1 MSAFVLGKPA
11 TPDPQRVSPTGRNW
25 TVAERLAPP
34 LMFLEVSQRRGWVE
48 PFQWGAATKERCR
61 GQVGTGQ
68 TRRRSTA
75 LRAPSSGSQS
85 HNRDGSATTSRGP
98 QNIPF
103 QRACVDEKGAGD
115 GAVYPFVDSGEGFAW
130 CIPSE
135 KFSAYRISPNK
146 ALSPHVPFCGKAGG
160 LARLWRLEGVV
171 RCLVIEFAPFQ
182 RERSGGQ
189 GVDCCHV

>member
-61 GQVGTGQ
+61 GQVGSGQ
-68 TRRRSTA
+68 SRRRRTA

-115 GAVYPFVDSGEGFAW
+115 GAVYPFIDSGEGFAW
-130 CIPSE
+130 CIPSGNLLHTE
-135 KFSAYRISPNK
+135 YHPTK
-146 ALSPHVPFCGKAGG
+146 LSHPMYLFVGRQEVLRGYGG
-160 LARLWRLEGVV
+160 SKV
-171 RCLVIEFAPFQ
+171 
-182 RERSGGQ
+182 
-189 GVDCCHV
+189 